1 MIDLKG
7 HTNAQDLKRRR
18 NLDSSDVETD
28 MSPISIQKRLETLGQ
43 LSKLANYLSK
53 GTVIGTVEEQRDSFR
68 PE

>member
-1 MIDLKG
+1 MSELNG
-7 HTNAQDLKRRR
+7 HTNAQVLTRHR

-53 GTVIGTVEEQRDSFR
+53 GTVIGKVEELR
-68 PE
+68 